1 MTGAI
6 PALSHRLRPV
16 LAAICLGATSVLM
29 SAPVFSEPAFA
40 RGPDGIADVAEK
52 VIDAVVNISTSQT
65 VEAKGGG
72 AEGRGAMPQLPPG
85 SPFEEFFDDFF
96 KNRRGGPGAP
106 GGKGGDLQPRKTNS
120 LGSGF
125 IVDTSGIVVTN
136 NHVIADAD
144 EISVI
149 MNDGSKFKAEVV
161 GVDKKTDLA
170 VLKFTPSKPLTA
182 VKFGDSDRL
191 RLGEWVIAIG
201 NPFSLGGTVT
211 AGIVSARNRDI
222 SSGPYDNYIQTDAAI
237 NRGNSGGPLF
247 NLDGEV
253 IGVNTLI
260 ISPSGGSIGIGFAVP
275 SKTVAGVVDQLR
287 QFGEL
292 RRGWLGVRIQ
302 TVTDEIA
309 ESLNIKPA
317 RGALIAGVE
326 DKGPAKPAGIEP
338 GDVVIKFDGKDI
350 KEPKDLSR
358 VVADTAVGKEVDVV
372 IIRKGAEE
380 TRKVTLGR
388 LEDTDKAV
396 PAAVKKDEPA
406 EKPVTQK
413 ALGLDLAT
421 LSKDLRGRY
430 KIKDSVKGVIIT
442 NVDSTSDAAD
452 KRLSPGEVIVEVAQ
466 EAVSNAADVKKR
478 VDQLKKDG
486 KKSVL
491 LLVSNA
497 DGELRFVALSVQ

>member
-1 MTGAI
+1 MTAAI
-6 PALSHRLRPV
+6 IAPSRLRHRARLGV
-16 LAAICLGATSVLM
+16 RIGLAALAVSAFGAFGT
-29 SAPVFSEPAFA
+29 PAQA
-40 RGPDGIADVAEK
+40 RGPEGIADVAEK
-52 VIDAVVNISTSQT
+52 VIDAVVNISTSET

-72 AEGRGAMPQLPPG
+72 SCGMVLLPPG

-96 KNRRGGPGAP
+96 KNRRGP
-106 GGKGGDLQPRKTNS
+106 GGSKGGERGDNPPRKTNS

-125 IVDTSGIVVTN
+125 IIDTTGVVVTN

-144 EISVI
+144 EINVI
-149 MNDGSKFKAEVV
+149 LNDGTKIRADLV

-170 VLKFTPSKPLTA
+170 VLKFKPPKPLVA
-182 VKFGDSDRL
+182 VKFGDSDKL
-191 RLGEWVIAIG
+191 RLGDWVIAIG

-211 AGIVSARNRDI
+211 AGIVSAKNRDI
-222 SSGPYDNYIQTDAAI
+222 SSGPYDSYIQTDASI

-247 NLDGEV
+247 NLDGDV

-275 SKTVAGVVDQLR
+275 SKTVVAVVDQLR

-302 TVTDEIA
+302 SVTDEIA

-317 RGALIAGVE
+317 RGALVAGVD

-338 GDVVIKFDGKDI
+338 GDVVVKFDGKDV
-350 KEPKDLSR
+350 KDPKDLSR

-372 IIRKGAEE
+372 IIRKGQEE
-380 TRKVTLGR
+380 TKKVTLGR
-388 LEDTDKAV
+388 LQDPDKV
-396 PAAVKKDEPA
+396 QAAVKTDEPA
-406 EKPVTQK
+406 PEKPVTQK
-413 ALGLDLAT
+413 ALGLDLAA
-421 LSKDLRGRY
+421 LSKDLRTRY
-430 KIKDSVKGVIIT
+430 KIKDSVKGVVVT
-442 NVDSTSDAAD
+442 NVDANSDAAE
-452 KRLSPGEVIVEVAQ
+452 KRLSAGDVIVEVAQ
-466 EAVSNAADVKKR
+466 EAVSSGADIQKR

>member
-1 MTGAI
+1 MTAATI
-6 PALSHRLRPV
+6 APTRLRLG
-16 LAAICLGATSVLM
+16 LAALAV
-29 SAPVFSEPAFA
+29 SAFSAFGTPAYA
-40 RGPDGIADVAEK
+40 RGPEGIADVAEK

-72 AEGRGAMPQLPPG
+72 SNTMPQLPPG

-96 KNRRGGPGAP
+96 KNRKGPG
-106 GGKGGDLQPRKTNS
+106 GGSKGGENSTPPRKTNS

-125 IVDTSGIVVTN
+125 IIDTSGVVVTN

-144 EISVI
+144 EINVI
-149 MNDGSKFKAEVV
+149 LNDGTKIKAELV

-170 VLKFTPSKPLTA
+170 VLKFKPPKPLVA
-182 VKFGDSDRL
+182 VKFGDSDKL
-191 RLGEWVIAIG
+191 RLGDWVVAIG

-211 AGIVSARNRDI
+211 AGIVSAKNRDI
-222 SSGPYDNYIQTDAAI
+222 SSGPYDSYIQTDAAI

-247 NLDGEV
+247 NLDGDV

-302 TVTDEIA
+302 SVTDEIA
-309 ESLNIKPA
+309 ESLNIKPP
-317 RGALIAGVE
+317 RGALVAGVD

-338 GDVVIKFDGKDI
+338 GDVVVKFDGKDV
-350 KEPKDLSR
+350 KDPKDLSR

-372 IIRKGAEE
+372 VIRKGAEQ
-380 TRKVTLGR
+380 TKKVTLGR
-388 LEDTDKAV
+388 LQDPDKV
-396 PAAVKKDEPA
+396 QAAVKTDEPVP

-413 ALGLDLAT
+413 ALGLDLAV
-421 LSKDLRGRY
+421 LNKDLRTRY
-430 KIKDSVKGVIIT
+430 KIKDTVKGVVVT
-442 NVDSTSDAAD
+442 NVDANSDAAE
-452 KRLSPGEVIVEVAQ
+452 KRLSAGDVIVEVAQ
-466 EAVSNAADVKKR
+466 EAVSSGADIQKR

>member
-1 MTGAI
+1 MTAAR
-6 PALSHRLRPV
+6 PALSRRLR
-16 LAAICLGATSVLM
+16 LMGAAITLGAASML
-29 SAPVFSEPAFA
+29 SAAPAFA

-72 AEGRGAMPQLPPG
+72 GDRGAMPQLPPG

-96 KNRRGGPGAP
+96 KNRRGP
-106 GGKGGDLQPRKTNS
+106 GGGSKGGGDMQPRKTNS

-144 EISVI
+144 EINVI
-149 MNDGSKFKAEVV
+149 MNDGTKIKAELV
-161 GVDKKTDLA
+161 GVDKKTDIA
-170 VLKFTPSKPLTA
+170 VLKFKPPAPLIA
-182 VKFGDSDRL
+182 VKFGDSDKL

-201 NPFSLGGTVT
+201 NPFSLGGSVT

-222 SSGPYDNYIQTDAAI
+222 SQGPYDNYIQTDAAI

-253 IGVNTLI
+253 VGVNTLI
-260 ISPSGGSIGIGFAVP
+260 ISPTGGSIGLGFAVP

-292 RRGWLGVRIQ
+292 RRGWLGVRIKQ
-302 TVTDEIA
+302 VSDEIA

-317 RGALIAGVE
+317 RGALVAGVD

-338 GDVVIKFDGKDI
+338 GDVVVKFDGKDV
-350 KEPKDLSR
+350 KDPKDLSR

-380 TRKVTLGR
+380 TKKVTLGR
-388 LEDTDKAV
+388 LEDGEKAV
-396 PAAVKKDEPA
+396 QAAAKTQAEPV

-413 ALGLDLAT
+413 ALGLDLAS
-421 LSKDLRGRY
+421 LSKDLRTRY

-442 NVDSTSDAAD
+442 SVDGTSDAAE
-452 KRLSPGEVIVEVAQ
+452 KRLSAGEVIVEVAQ

-486 KKSVL
+486 KKSIL

>member
-6 PALSHRLRPV
+6 PAFCHRLRPV
-16 LAAICLGATSVLM
+16 VAAIFLSATSLLI
-29 SAPVFSEPAFA
+29 SAPASA
-40 RGPDGIADVAEK
+40 RGPDGIADIAEK

-72 AEGRGAMPQLPPG
+72 GDRGAMPNLPPG

-96 KNRRGGPGAP
+96 KNRRGP
-106 GGKGGDLQPRKTNS
+106 GGNPRGRDKGGDLQPRKTNS

-125 IVDTSGIVVTN
+125 IVDTSGVVVTN
-136 NHVIADAD
+136 NKANAEAT
-144 EISVI
+144 EINVI
-149 MNDGSKFKAEVV
+149 MNDGTKIKAELV

-170 VLKFTPSKPLTA
+170 VLKFKPVKPLVA
-182 VKFGDSDRL
+182 VKFGDSDKL

-222 SSGPYDNYIQTDAAI
+222 NSGPYDSYIQTDAAI

-253 IGVNTLI
+253 VGVNTLI

-275 SKTVAGVVDQLR
+275 SKTVVGVVDQLR

-302 TVTDEIA
+302 SVTDEIA

-317 RGALIAGVE
+317 RGALVAGID

-338 GDVVIKFDGKDI
+338 GDVVVKFDGKDV
-350 KEPKDLSR
+350 KDPKDLSR

-372 IIRKGAEE
+372 IIRKGKEE
-380 TRKVTLGR
+380 SRKVTLGR
-388 LEDTDKAV
+388 LEDADKV
-396 PAAVKKDEPA
+396 QAAVKSDEPA
-406 EKPVTQK
+406 PEKTVTQK
-413 ALGLDLAT
+413 ALGLDLAA
-421 LSKDLRGRY
+421 LSKELRARY
-430 KIKDSVKGVIIT
+430 KIKDSVKGVVVT
-442 NVDSTSDAAD
+442 NVDANSDAAE
-452 KRLSPGEVIVEVAQ
+452 KRLSAGDVIVEVAQ
-466 EAVSNAADVKKR
+466 EAVSSGADIQKR